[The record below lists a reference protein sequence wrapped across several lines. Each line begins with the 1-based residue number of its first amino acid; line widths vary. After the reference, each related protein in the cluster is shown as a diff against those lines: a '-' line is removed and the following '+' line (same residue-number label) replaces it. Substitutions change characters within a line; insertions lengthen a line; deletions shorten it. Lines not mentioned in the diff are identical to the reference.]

1 MKAAR
6 ELHDEWMQDSE
17 YRQAYKNMESEFAL
31 ASAIIEAR
39 KQAGLTQE
47 QLAERMGIKQPYI
60 ARLEGGSN
68 NPSVSTLERIAE
80 ATNSQ
85 LKISFEPRMHESA

>member
-1 MKAAR
+1 MKDAK
-6 ELHDEWMQDSE
+6 ELHAQWMEDPE
-17 YRQAYKNMESEFAL
+17 YCEAYESMETEFAL

-47 QLAERMGIKQPYI
+47 QLAQRMGIKQPYI

-68 NPSVSTLERIAE
+68 NPSIGTLERIAK
-80 ATNSQ
+80 ATDSR
-85 LKISFEPRMHESA
+85 LKISFEPRTHGTA